1 MGRQYTVQR
10 IRHRASRAGKR
21 EDVGAAGDDGA
32 GARLNCRG
40 ADALMAERAEQLAET
55 GNILAVE
62 AAQRLWRHVAAG
74 EAGAAGGDND
84 IDRGIVDPVVKARDD
99 QVGLVLDER
108 ARGADVAGAG
118 QQRFEG
124 VARAR
129 SDESRVGEEWVSL
142 VAIGVRRTFK
152 KKKTQKP

>member
-40 ADALMAERAEQLAET
+40 ADALIAEPAEQIAET

-62 AAQRLWRHVAAG
+62 AAQRLWRDVAAG
-74 EAGAAGGDND
+74 EAGAAGGDTD
-84 IDRGIVDPVVKARDD
+84 TDRGIGDPVWKAQDEP
-99 QVGLVLDER
+99 VGPAPD
-108 ARGADVAGAG
+108 
-118 QQRFEG
+118 
-124 VARAR
+124 
-129 SDESRVGEEWVSL
+129 
-142 VAIGVRRTFK
+142 
-152 KKKTQKP
+152 

>member
-1 MGRQYTVQR
+1 MR
-10 IRHRASRAGKR
+10 ISDWSS
-21 EDVGAAGDDGA
+21 DVCSSDLGA

-40 ADALMAERAEQLAET
+40 ADALIAEPAEQLAET

-99 QVGLVLDER
+99 QVGLVLAER
-108 ARGADVAGAG
+108 ARGEDVAGAG
-118 QQRFEG
+118 PTRFE
-124 VARAR
+124 RW
-129 SDESRVGEEWVSL
+129 DERRVGTECVSKC
-142 VAIGVRRTFK
+142 R
-152 KKKTQKP
+152 